1 MKQPIHA
8 ISQSPA
14 MTPERV
20 VGIGFVGVLHV
31 IAIWAIIAGLG
42 QQILKIVD
50 PPPII
55 ATIDDPQKPP
65 PSPPAQP
72 PKVFLPNASTTEAV
86 KPPIFT
92 IQDDP
97 APRVPIQTGP
107 TQPPQQQQQVAIADS
122 AASGVV
128 GTHTIPPYPMTA
140 IRLSEE
146 GRVMLHLTISA
157 EGSVTGASVTQS
169 SGFTDLDQSAIAW
182 VLAHWKYKAAIRGGV
197 AVASATDAAVVFSLK
212 NAR

>member
-1 MKQPIHA
+1 
-8 ISQSPA
+8 

-20 VGIGFVGVLHV
+20 VGIGFVVLLHV
-31 IAIWAIIAGLG
+31 LIISAIVFGLRT
-42 QQILKIVD
+42 KIVKIMSGD
-50 PPPII
+50 PVFHIMPTPPQPQPVTHAPKPTLPTLRSEPVFMPPII
-55 ATIDDPQKPP
+55 DIAPDPSGSTIT
-65 PSPPAQP
+65 
-72 PKVFLPNASTTEAV
+72 V
-86 KPPIFT
+86 
-92 IQDDP
+92 
-97 APRVPIQTGP
+97 RTGP
-107 TQPPQQQQQVAIADS
+107 TQPPQQQQQQVAIADS
-122 AASGVV
+122 GASGVA

-157 EGSVTGASVTQS
+157 EGTVAGASVVQS

-182 VLAHWKYKAAIRGGV
+182 VLAHWKYKPAIRGGV

>member
-1 MKQPIHA
+1 
-8 ISQSPA
+8 
-14 MTPERV
+14 MTPERI

-42 QQILKIVD
+42 QQILKIVE
-50 PPPII
+50 PPPINV
-55 ATIDDPQKPP
+55 TIDEPHKAPP
-65 PSPPAQP
+65 PPPPAQP
-72 PKVFLPNASTTEAV
+72 PTVTLPNTSTVEAV
-86 KPPIFT
+86 PPIFT
-92 IQDDP
+92 IQDDT
-97 APRVPIQTGP
+97 ARRIQGQVATL
-107 TQPPQQQQQVAIADS
+107 QPPPEHFTIADTT
-122 AASGVV
+122 ASGVA

-146 GRVMLHLTISA
+146 GRVMLHITISA
-157 EGSVTGASVTQS
+157 EGSVASASVTQS

-182 VLAHWKYKAAIRGGV
+182 VLAHWKYKPAIRGGV